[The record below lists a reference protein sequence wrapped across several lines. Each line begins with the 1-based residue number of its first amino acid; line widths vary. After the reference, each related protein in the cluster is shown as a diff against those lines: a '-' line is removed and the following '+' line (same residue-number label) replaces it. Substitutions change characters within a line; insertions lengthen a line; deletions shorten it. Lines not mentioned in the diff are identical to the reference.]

1 MRIELLTVPY
11 DSGHY
16 GTRMGGG
23 PDALMAAGLS
33 AALREAGH
41 DAKHSEIMLPP
52 AAFAAEVQTAFALA
66 RLIAERVAES
76 VIDGALPIVLSGNC
90 ISSIGTLGGLAL
102 GRIGII
108 WLDAHGDFN
117 TPETTIGGFLDGM
130 ALAVATGR
138 CWTSLAATVPGF
150 RPVPEKCV
158 VLIGARDLDPAE
170 KALLEASDVAQLPP
184 EALPELAASVFDPLA
199 SRVTD
204 VYLHVDLDVI
214 DPAEGRA
221 NSYAAPGGLR
231 VEQVV
236 RMITEI
242 GRRFA
247 IRAAALT
254 AYDPAYDGDGRVRA
268 AAIRIARTIADAASE
283 AT

>member
-1 MRIELLTVPY
+1 M
-11 DSGHY
+11 
-16 GTRMGGG
+16 RMGGG
-23 PDALMAAGLS
+23 PDVLIAAGLPG
-33 AALREAGH
+33 ALGAAGH
-41 DAKHSEIMLPP
+41 DIKHSEIVLPP
-52 AAFAAEVQTAFALA
+52 AVFAAEVQTAFALD
-66 RLIAERVAES
+66 RLIAERVADS
-76 VIDGALPIVLSGNC
+76 VVNGELPIVLSGNC
-90 ISSIGTLGGLAL
+90 ISSVGTLGGLSL

-108 WLDAHGDFN
+108 WFDAHGDFN

-150 RPVPEKCV
+150 RPVAEECV

-170 KALLEASDVAQLPP
+170 EALLGTSGVTHLPP
-184 EALPELAASVFDPLA
+184 AAFRKSSSRALDDLA

-214 DPAEGRA
+214 DPAEGRV
-221 NSYAAPGGLR
+221 NSYAAAGGLR
-231 VEQVV
+231 VEEVV

-268 AAIRIARTIADAASE
+268 AAIRIARTIADAASV
-283 AT
+283 